1 MTGQEARQL
10 KPGMMVK
17 VVEEW
22 PDDPMILKPAQSMME
37 FAGKIITISKI
48 DEPNSHIS
56 FGRLFYIEESD
67 TGEYWVSTDFE
78 CIVEEPEDNMALPVC
93 DSEDI
98 KFFLSGG

>member
-1 MTGQEARQL
+1 MTEQEARQL
-10 KPGMMVK
+10 RPGMMVK

-22 PDDPMILKPAQSMME
+22 PDDPMILKPAESMLV
-37 FAGKIITISKI
+37 FAGKIVTISKVEVPKNPI
-48 DEPNSHIS
+48 ASP
-56 FGRLFYIEESD
+56 LLYIEESD

-78 CIVEEPEDNMALPVC
+78 YIVEDSDDNMALPVC